1 MNMLFETNVI
11 ELKTK
16 IVQIRTNTGAATYLM
31 MESAPKAHALTKEYL
46 ACAENN
52 VTTLPNAYVQ
62 MMGGVQETK
71 GFTWATVK
79 MYRMYWEKRDT
90 IKEYWRTHATD
101 PKDIEMCDVKDWTE
115 GYRGKPTEKKTSA
128 TPTPTSSVEVDRLGD
143 VIESL
148 NGRLSNAA
156 GYVDEL
162 GRYYEHL
169 ARKEHASIPPGP
181 NGEALQTLVS
191 QLFELKQRMSHDIP
205 NVPHVP
211 QLE

>member
-11 ELKTK
+11 ELKTE
-16 IVQIRTNTGAATYLM
+16 IVKIRTNSSTMAYLM
-31 MESAPKAHALTKEYL
+31 MKNAPKAYALTEEYL

-52 VTTLPNAYVQ
+52 VTALSEAYVQ
-62 MMGGVQETK
+62 MMGGVLETK
-71 GFTWATVK
+71 GFGWEKVRK
-79 MYRMYWEKRDT
+79 YRRYWEKRDT

-101 PKDIEMCDVKDWTE
+101 PKEIEMCDVKDWEE
-115 GYRGKPTEKKTSA
+115 GHNGKPRQKKTSA
-128 TPTPTSSVEVDRLGD
+128 TPTPTSSAEIARLGD